1 VLSKYVLL
9 NTNYYILNT
18 KNSMANLKEI
28 RNRISS
34 INSTMQITS
43 AMKMV
48 SAAKLKKA
56 QDAIT
61 AMRPYSSKLTELLQS
76 LSATLEGNVGGAY
89 SEQRE
94 VNKVLLV
101 AITSNRGLCGG
112 FNSSIIKKTVTAI
125 SETYKDVEVDLLTIG
140 KKGNDILSKEYNVIE
155 NNNSIFDNLTFDNVA
170 EIAEQL
176 MNLFVDGTYDK
187 IEIVYNSFKNA
198 ATQITKLE
206 QFLPIQPIESEESV
220 TLDYIFE
227 PSKEEIVLEL
237 IPKSL
242 KTQLYKAIRDSYA
255 SEHGARMTAMHK
267 ATDNA
272 KELRD
277 ELKLTYNKARQ
288 AAITNEILEIVGGA
302 EALNN

>member
-1 VLSKYVLL
+1 M
-9 NTNYYILNT
+9 TNKT
-18 KNSMANLKEI
+18 KMANLKEI
-28 RNRISS
+28 RNRITS
-34 INSTMQITS
+34 IGSTMQITS

-61 AMRPYSSKLTELLQS
+61 QMRPYADKLTELLQS
-76 LSATLEGNVGGAY
+76 LSASLEGDVGGVY

-94 VNKVLLV
+94 VSKVLLV

-112 FNSSIIKKTVTAI
+112 FNSSVIKETAKYI
-125 SETYKDVEVDLLTIG
+125 NDNYKGKQVELLTIG
-140 KKGNDILSKEYNVIE
+140 KKGNDILSKNYKIVSYNHDV
-155 NNNSIFDNLTFDNVA
+155 FDDLTFDNVA
-170 EIAEQL
+170 VIAEQI
-176 MNLFVDGTYDK
+176 MNLYAEGRFDR
-187 IEIVYNSFKNA
+187 IELVYNRFKNA
-198 ATQITKLE
+198 ATQITTVE
-206 QFLPIQPIESEESV
+206 QFLPIQPVKDAIKIN
-220 TLDYIFE
+220 TDYIFE
-227 PSKEEIVLEL
+227 PSKKEIVLQL

-242 KTQLYKAIRDSYA
+242 KTQLYKAVRDSFA

-277 ELKLTYNKARQ
+277 DLLLTYNKARQ